1 MDTNIWIIT
10 SVVIATIG
18 IAIGIIVA
26 ILNKKFKE
34 LQESKEKDQ
43 AWQLINQNI
52 QGMQERI
59 DKTTQAIN
67 ERLDN
72 AARVVG
78 TVSKELGQVQE
89 MGRHMQDLQEF
100 LRSPKLRGNIGE
112 QVLKDMLA
120 QVLPKDY
127 FRLAHQFKNGAI
139 VDAAI
144 KIEAGIIPVDSKLPM
159 ENFNKMV
166 KAESDS
172 EKQTHSRAF
181 SRDVKKHIDDIAK
194 KYILPDE
201 GTVDFALM
209 YIPSEAVFYEIINNF
224 LEIERYSREKKVA
237 MVSPNNFY
245 HLLRTIMI
253 GLEGKRISEA
263 SRKILQTLN
272 TIQQESKKFG
282 ANLSVLNKHVSNAKN
297 TMDSVSSDYSQ
308 LSSKIDSIRLLE
320 AERKEEEEKIL
331 ESPHE

>member
-1 MDTNIWIIT
+1 METSLVII
-10 SVVIATIG
+10 SLVILIVIAFTV
-18 IAIGIIVA
+18 GIIV
-26 ILNKKFKE
+26 KKIEDLKK
-34 LQESKEKDQ
+34 SKEQDPVFQ
-43 AWQLINQNI
+43 MLNQNI
-52 QGMQERI
+52 QGMQQRI
-59 DKTTQAIN
+59 DETTRAIN

-78 TVSKELGQVQE
+78 LVSKELGQVQE
-89 MGRHMQDLQEF
+89 IGRHMQDLQEF

-112 QVLKDMLA
+112 QILKDILA

-127 FRLAHQFKNGAI
+127 FRLSYAFKNGTI
-139 VDAAI
+139 VDAVI

-166 KAESDS
+166 KAKSDE
-172 EKQTHSRAF
+172 EKKIYSRAF
-181 SRDVKKHIDDIAK
+181 SRDVKKHINDIAK

-224 LEIERYSREKKVA
+224 SELEKEARDKKVA
-237 MVSPNNFY
+237 LVSPNSFY

-272 TIQQESKKFG
+272 TIQQEAKKFG
-282 ANLSVLNKHVSNAKN
+282 SNLSILNKHVSNAKN
-297 TMDSVSSDYSQ
+297 IMDVVNSDYNR
-308 LSSKIDSIRLLE
+308 LSTKIDSIRLLE
-320 AERKEEEEKIL
+320 AERKEEEKKL
-331 ESPHE
+331 LQKN